1 MAYLR
6 QMKPS
11 GAFGIVSVAV
21 SLWAFYLGFSEPHDS
36 ALFVTMMTWGS
47 VFLLVGIALLLVDRI
62 F

>member
-1 MAYLR
+1 
-6 QMKPS
+6 MKPS